1 MGAIFGGL
9 VGASEANMRKAIAC
23 AKAMAPCVLMIDEIE
38 KGLAGSGGGGGD
50 GGTSTRVFGTLLTW
64 MSDKT
69 EAVFVVAT
77 ANEFDRLP
85 PEMLRKGRFDELFF
99 VDFPHEGERRSIL
112 GIHIKK
118 AINRRIPQPS
128 STDYD
133 GFLTG
138 FGLDS
143 VHTITR
149 EKKDGTS
156 ETLKG
161 TIVQL
166 TQDFTGSEIEEAVK
180 TAMIHAFA
188 DGKREFSSKD
198 VASAIAQTVPLID
211 TMAAKIET
219 IRTRAR
225 ECTISASRMA
235 TKESAAQ
242 VLEEETKDAPAELQR
257 PSRGGRSRGREI

>member
-1 MGAIFGGL
+1 M
-9 VGASEANMRKAIAC
+9 
-23 AKAMAPCVLMIDEIE
+23 
-38 KGLAGSGGGGGD
+38 
-50 GGTSTRVFGTLLTW
+50 
-64 MSDKT
+64 
-69 EAVFVVAT
+69 
-77 ANEFDRLP
+77 
-85 PEMLRKGRFDELFF
+85 
-99 VDFPHEGERRSIL
+99 
-112 GIHIKK
+112 
-118 AINRRIPQPS
+118 
-128 STDYD
+128 
-133 GFLTG
+133 
-138 FGLDS
+138 
-143 VHTITR
+143 HTITR